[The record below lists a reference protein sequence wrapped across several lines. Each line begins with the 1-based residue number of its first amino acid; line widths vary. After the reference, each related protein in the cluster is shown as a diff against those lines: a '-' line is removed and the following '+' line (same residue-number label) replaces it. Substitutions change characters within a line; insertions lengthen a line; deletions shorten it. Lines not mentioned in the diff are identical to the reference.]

1 MVPMGMPCL
10 LRTDSK
16 VCTETKSTVSRI
28 YLGLGSNLGDKRAHL
43 ETAVRLIGERIGRVV
58 IQSSVCQTMPWGF
71 HSDNTFCNAAVCV
84 DTTLTAIQVLNA
96 IQRIEAEM
104 GRTRKSVRG
113 TYEDRIIDIDLLFFD
128 DEIINEEMLTVPHP
142 LLQHRMFVLMP
153 MVEIAPDLV
162 HPVLNLSVRE
172 LFCQLSSNE

>member
-1 MVPMGMPCL
+1 
-10 LRTDSK
+10 
-16 VCTETKSTVSRI
+16 
-28 YLGLGSNLGDKRAHL
+28 
-43 ETAVRLIGERIGRVV
+43 
-58 IQSSVCQTMPWGF
+58 MPWGF
-71 HSDNTFCNAAVCV
+71 HSDNAFCNAAVCV
-84 DTTLTAIQVLNA
+84 DTTLTAMQVLNA

-162 HPVLNLSVRE
+162 YPVLNLSVRE